1 VSFPIIEGTRF
12 ERFRL
17 NELFDYNRYVVQEFF
32 KDCGT
37 AREVAELVIRTVQY
51 PLYRGEPDDRHCLNA
66 FHGRFC
72 ECITEDY
79 WQTCSETVLFGWG
92 DCEDSSVLTVGG
104 MRLLGVSPRDV
115 YTVFGLVRD
124 STGEVL
130 GGHGWVYVRDPS
142 FGTDK
147 FVLVETTLDVPPSR
161 YPEVGVTLDD
171 LKRPYT
177 FGSVVY
183 EAEQLFN
190 DEVYIELRPLITR
203 KRSKR
208 SSRRVHE
215 AIERAW
221 DIESKYM
228 KALRRSLS
236 YRIKRWLGLG

>member
-1 VSFPIIEGTRF
+1 VSFPVIEGTRF
-12 ERFRL
+12 EPFRL
-17 NELFDYNRYVVQEFF
+17 NELFDYNRHVVQDFF
-32 KDCGT
+32 KNCKT
-37 AREVAELVIRTVQY
+37 ARDVAELVIRAVQY
-51 PLYRGEPDDRHCLNA
+51 PLYMGQPDDEHIWNHY
-66 FHGRFC
+66 HGKWCRVI
-72 ECITEDY
+72 EWDY
-79 WQTCSETVLFGWG
+79 WQMCSETALFLIG

-104 MRLLGVSPRDV
+104 MRLLGVSSRDV
-115 YTVFGLVRD
+115 YTVFGLVKD

-130 GGHGWVYVRDPS
+130 GGHGWVYARDPS
-142 FGTDK
+142 FGTNK

-171 LKRPYT
+171 LKRPYK
-177 FGSVVY
+177 FESVIY
-183 EAEQLFN
+183 EPEQLFN

-215 AIERAW
+215 VIERAW
-221 DIESKYM
+221 GVESKYM